1 MAVTSAIL
9 NPADIA
15 KAFPALQQTVYGKPL
30 VYFDNAATAQ
40 KPQSVLDAMNRY
52 YEDDNANVH
61 RGVHQLSQRADA
73 AYEGARQKVA
83 SFIHAK
89 STDEIIFTQGTT
101 HAINLVASSFGQ
113 AFVKAGDEIIISAM
127 EHHANI
133 VPWQLLCQR
142 SGAVLKVL
150 PIKPSGEL
158 CIDELPALIT
168 DRTKLIAMVHISNV
182 LGTINPIETV
192 IKLAHEKGVP
202 VLVDAAQSIHHMP
215 IDVQSMDC
223 DFLVFSGHKM
233 YGPTGVGVLYG
244 KKSWLNRMPPY
255 QGGGNMIEE
264 VSFAASTYHVLPYKF
279 EAGTPNIAG
288 VIGLGAACDFL
299 SDIGMAAIAAHE
311 REMASLLVSALKGI
325 PGVNIIGQA
334 AARIALVSFTIDG
347 IHPHD
352 IASILDRQ
360 GVAVRA
366 GHHCAMPLMDIYQ
379 VPATVRASMGV
390 YNTVD
395 EIDVFV
401 EALYTVKEVFD
412 HG

>member
-1 MAVTSAIL
+1 MAVISATL

-73 AYEGARQKVA
+73 AFEGARQKVA
-83 SFIHAK
+83 NFIHAQ

-101 HAINLVASSFGQ
+101 HAINLVATSFGQ

-142 SGAVLKVL
+142 TGAVLKVL
-150 PIKPSGEL
+150 PITASGEL
-158 CIDELPALIT
+158 CIDQLPALMNE
-168 DRTKLIAMVHISNV
+168 RTKLIAIVHISNV

-192 IKLAHEKGVP
+192 IKLAHEQGVP

-223 DFLVFSGHKM
+223 DFLVFSAHKM

-264 VSFAASTYHVLPYKF
+264 VSFSESTYHVLPYKF

-288 VIGLGAACDFL
+288 VIGLGAACEFL
-299 SDIGMAAIAAHE
+299 TEIGMHSIAVHE
-311 REMASLLVSALKGI
+311 REMASLLVAALKGI
-325 PGVNIIGQA
+325 PGVKIIGDSA
-334 AARIALVSFTIDG
+334 SRIALVSFTVDG

-366 GHHCAMPLMDIYQ
+366 GHHCAMPLMEIYQ
-379 VPATVRASMGV
+379 VPATVRVSLGV
-390 YNTVD
+390 YNTID
-395 EIDVFV
+395 EIDVLV
-401 EALYTVKEVFD
+401 KALYSAKEVFD

>member
-1 MAVTSAIL
+1 MAVIAVTL

-61 RGVHQLSQRADA
+61 RGVHQLSQRADV

-83 SFIHAK
+83 NFIHAK

-142 SGAVLKVL
+142 TGAVLKVL
-150 PIKPSGEL
+150 PITPAGEL
-158 CIDELPALIT
+158 CMDELPALIN
-168 DRTKLIAMVHISNV
+168 DRTKLIAIVHISNV
-182 LGTINPIETV
+182 LGTINPIEKV
-192 IKLAHEKGVP
+192 IKIAHEKGVP
-202 VLVDAAQSIHHMP
+202 VLVDAAQSVHHVP
-215 IDVQSMDC
+215 IDVQTMDC

-244 KKSWLNRMPPY
+244 KKSFLNRMPPY

-264 VSFAASTYHVLPYKF
+264 VSFATSTYHVLPYKF

-299 SDIGMAAIAAHE
+299 TDIGMAAIQAHE
-311 REMASLLVSALKGI
+311 REMAPILVNALKRI
-325 PGVNIIGQA
+325 PGVNIIGEA
-334 AARIALVSFTIDG
+334 RDRIALVSFTIDG

-366 GHHCAMPLMDIYQ
+366 GHHCAMPLMEIYQ
-379 VPATVRASMGV
+379 VPATVRASLGV

-395 EIDVFV
+395 EVDVLV
-401 EALYTVKEVFD
+401 KALYSAKEVFD

>member
-1 MAVTSAIL
+1 MAVIAATL

-40 KPQSVLDAMNRY
+40 KPQYLLDAMNRY

-83 SFIHAK
+83 NFIHAK

-142 SGAVLKVL
+142 TGAVLKVL
-150 PIKPSGEL
+150 PITPAGEL
-158 CIDELPALIT
+158 CMDELPALIN

-182 LGTINPIETV
+182 LGIINPIETI
-192 IKLAHEKGVP
+192 IKMAHEKGVP
-202 VLVDAAQSIHHMP
+202 VLVDAAQSIHHVP

-223 DFLVFSGHKM
+223 DFLVFSAHKM

-244 KKSWLNRMPPY
+244 KKSLLNRMPPY

-264 VSFAASTYHVLPYKF
+264 VSFATSTYHVLPYKF

-299 SDIGMAAIAAHE
+299 TDIGMAAIEAHE
-311 REMASLLVSALKGI
+311 REMAPILVNALKSI
-325 PGVNIIGQA
+325 PGVNIIGEA
-334 AARIALVSFTIDG
+334 RDRIALVSFTIDG

-366 GHHCAMPLMDIYQ
+366 GHHCAMPLMEIYQ
-379 VPATVRASMGV
+379 VPATVRASLGV

-395 EIDVFV
+395 EVDVLV
-401 EALYTVKEVFD
+401 KALYSVKEVFD